1 MARVTVEDCLDN
13 VENRFELVL
22 VAAKRTRQ
30 LMLGA
35 DPLVPEDRD
44 KLTVIALRE
53 IAEGMITRSI
63 LEEQEIDLEK
73 ELFGEVEE
81 LDGEGEADSLA
92 AMTEKAEEDEAPED
106 FAGRIFGRL
115 ANQEGRILIK
125 LPEGMDRQAY
135 LGYKTFLE
143 SEGTAKVGNCI
154 ACHAPSDFTDLKE
167 HRSSQNGSKKP
178 TPSLRNLAKRK
189 VNVRQVIMAKMAA
202 SERKRAG
209 KGEKIDDAYGKMHL
223 NKGDMHQLMAFL
235 NLLNDVPEKDF
246 RNLILN
252 AKILDTSEDI
262 E

>member
-1 MARVTVEDCLDN
+1 MKRLPNLSPRTASKNALSLAICLGCVAGAVTSG
-13 VENRFELVL
+13 FGQ
-22 VAAKRTRQ
+22 AKPNPT
-30 LMLGA
+30 
-35 DPLVPEDRD
+35 
-44 KLTVIALRE
+44 
-53 IAEGMITRSI
+53 SI
-63 LEEQEIDLEK
+63 EEQTKIHR
-73 ELFGEVEE
+73 
-81 LDGEGEADSLA
+81 LA
-92 AMTEKAEEDEAPED
+92 TTNRAVYDAFVYLNRIPERAEDDETPED

-135 LGYKTFLE
+135 LGYKIFLE
-143 SEGTAKVGNCI
+143 SEGTAKMGNCI
-154 ACHAPSDFTDLKE
+154 ACHAPPDFTDLKE
-167 HRSSQNGSKKP
+167 HISSQNGSKKP

-202 SERKRAG
+202 SESKRSPSA
-209 KGEKIDDAYGKMHL
+209 EKIDPAYGKMRL
-223 NKGDMHQLMAFL
+223 KKRDLPELMAFL

>member
-1 MARVTVEDCLDN
+1 MKRRPDISPKTGSKTVL
-13 VENRFELVL
+13 
-22 VAAKRTRQ
+22 
-30 LMLGA
+30 
-35 DPLVPEDRD
+35 
-44 KLTVIALRE
+44 
-53 IAEGMITRSI
+53 
-63 LEEQEIDLEK
+63 
-73 ELFGEVEE
+73 
-81 LDGEGEADSLA
+81 SLA
-92 AMTEKAEEDEAPED
+92 ICLAFVAGATLDAFGQAKPNPTSIEEKTKIHRLATTNRAVYDAFVYLNRIPEKAEEDETPED

-135 LGYKTFLE
+135 LGYKIFLE
-143 SEGTAKVGNCI
+143 SEGTAKMGNCI
-154 ACHAPSDFTDLKE
+154 ACHAPPDFTDLKE
-167 HRSSQNGSKKP
+167 HASSQNGSKKP

-209 KGEKIDDAYGKMHL
+209 KGEKVDEAYGKMRL
-223 NKGDMHQLMAFL
+223 NKGDLAELVAFL
-235 NLLNDVPEKDF
+235 KLLNDVPEKDF